1 MLCKTLLSFIKIL
14 GVIVTTVL
22 LKIAAVNFQSIMI
35 GQTGQSVL
43 GRHIM
48 VDGQRVVL
56 TQTLVAEYDI

>member
-22 LKIAAVNFQSIMI
+22 LKIVAVNFQSIMI